1 MAAYVHV
8 NVWGF
13 WFAAFLNCK
22 TAEKLIEYP
31 VQMRIN
37 NGPSPV

>member
-13 WFAAFLNCK
+13 WFAALLNCK
-22 TAEKLIEYP
+22 TAEKIN
-31 VQMRIN
+31 RIPGSN
-37 NGPSPV
+37 AH